1 MAKITPFLWFNN
13 NAADAVE
20 FYLSVFKSGKR
31 LDAVQGTEGGPWP
44 KGHVVVIPFEL
55 EGQPYIAFNGGPMFA
70 FTEAISMSVACAT
83 QEEIDYYW
91 SAFIDGGGK
100 ESQCGWL
107 KDRFGLSWQIV
118 PENIGDLTKS
128 PNAMKALMGM
138 VKLDKAALEA
148 AAAAE

>member
-1 MAKITPFLWFNN
+1 MAIAPFLWFNN
-13 NAADAVE
+13 NAEEAVE

-31 LDAVQGTEGGPWP
+31 LDTVRATEGGPW
-44 KGHVVVIPFEL
+44 KAGMAVTIPFEL
-55 EGQPYIAFNGGPMFA
+55 DGRTYIAFNGGPNFP
-70 FTEAISMSVACAT
+70 FTEAISLSVTCAT

-91 SAFIDGGGK
+91 SAFIGGGGK

-118 PENIGDLTKS
+118 PDNIGELTRS
-128 PNAMKALMGM
+128 PGAMKALMSM

-148 AAAAE
+148 AAAAG